1 MRERSCRGLCSD
13 GGGGEKKKE
22 RERVAR
28 AAAAHLKVPLLF
40 RVTCGGPQW
49 RRRRR
54 SYKRERETERICTLD
69 RQSQRAFQIAAAA
82 ASFPSSPSASMGVFG
97 RVWEIVRGARA
108 PDFYH
113 RQRHRTSENIKS
125 CFNCSCGGERKTLSS
140 RLSSELLRQTMLD
153 KQRAVLL
160 LT

>member
-82 ASFPSSPSASMGVFG
+82 PPPPSLPPRPPPWEYLDVCGKSF
-97 RVWEIVRGARA
+97 E
-108 PDFYH
+108 
-113 RQRHRTSENIKS
+113 
-125 CFNCSCGGERKTLSS
+125 ER
-140 RLSSELLRQTMLD
+140 ERQTFITDKGIGRARISNHVSIAAAAANGKRFRLD
-153 KQRAVLL
+153 SHLNF
-160 LT
+160 